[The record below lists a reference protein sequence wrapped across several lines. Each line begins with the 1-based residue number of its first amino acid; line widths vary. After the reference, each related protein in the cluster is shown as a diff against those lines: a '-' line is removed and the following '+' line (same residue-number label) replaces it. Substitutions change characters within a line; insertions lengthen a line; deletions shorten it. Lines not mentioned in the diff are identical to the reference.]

1 MGENVLKVFE
11 GLTDEQAKELR
22 RRIIGILPELRR
34 EVVKVN
40 GMNAKIEGDKK
51 HYQRTVKNDNE
62 KQNKAT

>member
-51 HYQRTVKNDNE
+51 HCQRTVKNDNE